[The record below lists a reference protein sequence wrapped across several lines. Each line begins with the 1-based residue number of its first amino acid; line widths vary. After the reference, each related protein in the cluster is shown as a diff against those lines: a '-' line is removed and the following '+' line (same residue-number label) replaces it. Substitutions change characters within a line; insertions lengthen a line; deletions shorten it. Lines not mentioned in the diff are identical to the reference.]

1 MAIIK
6 RPQITN
12 VGEDV
17 QKSESLYTVG
27 GNECKLVQPLYKT
40 AWSFLKNKNKNKKNK
55 KQKQTTKNRI
65 TL

>member
-40 AWSFLKNKNKNKKNK
+40 AWSFLKKK
-55 KQKQTTKNRI
+55 KQKNEK
-65 TL
+65 